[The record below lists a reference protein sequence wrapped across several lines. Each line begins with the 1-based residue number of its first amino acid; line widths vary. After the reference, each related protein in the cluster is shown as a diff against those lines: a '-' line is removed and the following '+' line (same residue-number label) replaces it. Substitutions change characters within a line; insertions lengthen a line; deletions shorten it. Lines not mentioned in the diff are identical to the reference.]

1 MITRDAA
8 GIAGWLQGEFLE
20 GRRREQPYRLEDG
33 TIPGPTAYL
42 HAGSKTAVC
51 QLLEDSLSL
60 WREDAVSFPPFVGT
74 FTAAEQATRETHLD
88 AFLQTVE
95 AELRDLPRTRSKRHS
110 ARRRITSAFIDFAK
124 ACLDLD
130 DSHLELLLNDGFS
143 AVATQLARQAR
154 QLDPGVSAA
163 DIFQASR
170 NAWTA
175 CGLQSLMGQEMR
187 LTPAIFAYSMLY
199 PYTDNYLDDPAASRG
214 AKLAFS
220 DRFRRRLDGDAVDP
234 FNDREATI
242 WRLVELIEEQYARAD
257 WPKVYASL
265 LTIHRAQENSVR
277 LLRFGSSSADADVL
291 ELSFEKGGASVV
303 ADAYLAAGSLSPDE
317 AQFAF
322 GWGALLQL
330 ADDLQDLQQ
339 DLRQGILTVFTQA
352 AARAPL
358 GMPLDDLTTRTL
370 SFGQRVMRQV
380 NRVPSNHSTANGQA
394 AKRKP
399 LEELIRMSCSLLL
412 IWSAGE
418 SRKLYTSRYLADLET
433 HSPFRF
439 AHLTEKRKM
448 LARWTGPLARLFES
462 FLEDEEDE
470 PASLLLA
477 SSLMPRF

>member
-1 MITRDAA
+1 MA
-8 GIAGWLQGEFLE
+8 
-20 GRRREQPYRLEDG
+20 
-33 TIPGPTAYL
+33 PTAYL
-42 HAGSKTAVC
+42 HAGNRIDVC
-51 QLLEDSLSL
+51 QLLEESLSL
-60 WREDAVSFPPFVGT
+60 WRLDAVRPPPFDGT
-74 FTAAEQATRETHLD
+74 FTAAEQATREIHLD
-88 AFLQTVE
+88 LLLQTVE
-95 AELRDLPRTRSKRHS
+95 AELRDLPRTRSERRS
-110 ARRRITSAFIDFAK
+110 ARSRITSAFIDFAK

-154 QLDPGVSAA
+154 QFDPGVSAA

-175 CGLQSLMGQEMR
+175 CGLQSLMGQEMH
-187 LTPAIFAYSMLY
+187 LTPSIFAYSMLY

-220 DRFRRRLDGDAVDP
+220 DRFRRRLDGDAIEP

-257 WPKVYASL
+257 WPEVYASL

-277 LLRFGSSSADADVL
+277 LLRFGSSSAGADVL
-291 ELSFEKGGASVV
+291 ELSFEKGGASVL

-352 AARAPL
+352 AARTPL

-380 NRVPSNHSTANGQA
+380 NRLPSNHSAVNGQA

-418 SRKLYTSRYLADLET
+418 SGKLYTSRYLADLEA

-439 AHLTEKRKM
+439 AHLAEKRKK